1 MVAGTLSSS
10 TDTVLDDAASLLDQ
24 RDPADRTALM
34 LAASEGH
41 TNLIELFL
49 DKGSV
54 LESRDKEGMT
64 ALCWACVRGRLA
76 AVQNLI
82 DHGADVNTNDN
93 TGRTPLDLAA
103 FQVIFFKKN
112 CTLIITQYQQKLY
125 YLKIY
130 LIFESMK
137 SVIYKLNLTVLRTI
151 QFPGQSKVGAI
162 VARERSSGRARRSP
176 RNATFGQSDRMSKH
190 TRGTVFPTPWG
201 EIRPGNLGDGRWKT
215 RCSPHFIEQTPRRWK
230 RPLQKEQT
238 ERGVA

>member
-1 MVAGTLSSS
+1 MCGNVAGTLSSS

-103 FQVIFFKKN
+103 FQVIFFKRKIRA
-112 CTLIITQYQQKLY
+112 LIILHEIDEKN
-125 YLKIY
+125 I
-130 LIFESMK
+130 SHN
-137 SVIYKLNLTVLRTI
+137 VANNTI
-151 QFPGQSKVGAI
+151 PRAI
-162 VARERSSGRARRSP
+162 RSWCNCCSRREQLWSTSIS
-176 RNATFGQSDRMSKH
+176 TECDL
-190 TRGTVFPTPWG
+190 W
-201 EIRPGNLGDGRWKT
+201 
-215 RCSPHFIEQTPRRWK
+215 
-230 RPLQKEQT
+230 T
-238 ERGVA
+238 ER

>member
-1 MVAGTLSSS
+1 MTAGTLSSS

-103 FQVIFFKKN
+103 FQVTFFKKILA
-112 CTLIITQYQQKLY
+112 LIIYTR
-125 YLKIY
+125 
-130 LIFESMK
+130 STK
-137 SVIYKLNLTVLRTI
+137 SISHNLANNTI
-151 QFPGQSKVGAI
+151 PRAIQSWCNCCSRKEQRSSTSI
-162 VARERSSGRARRSP
+162 STECDLWTERSDVEIYPWCSVSYAVGRNWARQP
-176 RNATFGQSDRMSKH
+176 
-190 TRGTVFPTPWG
+190 
-201 EIRPGNLGDGRWKT
+201 GRWLL
-215 RCSPHFIEQTPRRWK
+215 ENQTFS
-230 RPLQKEQT
+230 
-238 ERGVA
+238 